1 MPRVP
6 SRRISFDHDSEEN
19 HVMMRSASRGA
30 LATSMVL
37 SMFLAARPALADRVQ
52 VFSMQGADCVE
63 CGLTVVDRL
72 HKVKGVRHAEFD
84 KQKVELRVK
93 LADRTPDDVVLK
105 TIAAA
110 GYQGFVGAGRGA
122 YLPHPEYPAGADVRL
137 VSKDGSAVGPLDQLR
152 VPGKYTVLDVYADWC
167 GPCRVVDSKLRD
179 LIGRRSDLAVRKLN
193 VVDFDSPL
201 ARQLGSRLRAL
212 PHVIV
217 FTPSGR
223 RIEFE
228 GAEPAK
234 LDAALAAK

>member
-1 MPRVP
+1 
-6 SRRISFDHDSEEN
+6 
-19 HVMMRSASRGA
+19 MMRSFPWRA
-30 LATSMVL
+30 LAAL
-37 SMFLAARPALADRVQ
+37 IALAALTRVGAAYADRVQ

-63 CGLTVVDRL
+63 CGLNVVDAL
-72 HKVKGVRHAEFD
+72 HKVKGVRHADFD

-93 LADRTPDDVVLK
+93 LADTTPDEAVLK

-110 GYQGFVGAGRGA
+110 GYKGFVGPGRGA
-122 YLPHPEYPAGADVRL
+122 YLPHAAYPNGADVRV
-137 VSKDGSAVGPLDQLR
+137 VSSDGSAVGPLDKLR

-167 GPCRVVDSKLRD
+167 GPCRVVDTRLRD
-179 LIGRRSDLAVRKLN
+179 LTARRSDLAVRKLN

-201 ARQLGSRLRAL
+201 ARQLGSRLRSL

-228 GAEPAK
+228 GAVTAR
-234 LDAALAAK
+234 LDAALAVK